1 MPLILLVVISDAT
14 LHSFGAPLEGRIIH
28 DSIDQYPD
36 PVALVKRNAAGDAT
50 LAVRNPLPQAFYLLL
65 PNIKKQKLTF
75 PQSLQNFYSRYKNL
89 VGSRRIQEIRSF
101 EEKVKELQRKSEDEL
116 TSKYVVGLELKPG
129 EAIAFFSPLA
139 FHAGPTSFSLV
150 LNSFLQIV
158 DSDLSATFEAHA
170 IVSETNV

>member
-1 MPLILLVVISDAT
+1 MTLLISTLTLWHWSSEMQLVTRPWLWETHCRKLFTYSFQISN
-14 LHSFGAPLEGRIIH
+14 SK
-28 DSIDQYPD
+28 
-36 PVALVKRNAAGDAT
+36 V
-50 LAVRNPLPQAFYLLL
+50 
-65 PNIKKQKLTF
+65 TF

-170 IVSETNV
+170 IVSETNVWVKLSALA